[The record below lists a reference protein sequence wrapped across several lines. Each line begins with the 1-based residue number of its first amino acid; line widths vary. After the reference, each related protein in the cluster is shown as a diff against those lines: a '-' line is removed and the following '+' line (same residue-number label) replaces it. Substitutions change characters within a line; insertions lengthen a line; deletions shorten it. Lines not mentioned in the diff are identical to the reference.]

1 LETGFGAS
9 NTKPGR
15 EAIPF
20 GVVTLMLPVAPV
32 PTTAVILVA
41 DTTVKEDAE
50 APPKLTTVVP
60 VKLVPVIVTV
70 APLPAVDGV
79 NEVIVGTG
87 VVPTCSV
94 DFLQENVTG
103 KSKRI
108 AISFISKWFFN
119 SDCYLPIWFNL
130 NTILITL
137 LFFKSNVILRLIR

>member
-70 APLPAVDGV
+70 APCVAIVGV
-79 NEVIVGTG
+79 NDTSEGAGIVVGAG
-87 VVPTCSV
+87 SS
-94 DFLQENVTG
+94 FLQDINPAKT
-103 KSKRI
+103 RI
-108 AISFISKWFFN
+108 AKQSII
-119 SDCYLPIWFNL
+119 
-130 NTILITL
+130 
-137 LFFKSNVILRLIR
+137 LFFIKMIFIMLF